1 MKKWSRSKL
10 RGAALAVTTLAAL
23 AAAPV
28 SGCGSDGGSG
38 TAAGGTGAKDGGIGG
53 VGGVGGTGATGGVGA
68 TGGTGGT
75 GGGNQCP
82 GATLCNGSCVQTDF
96 DPNNCG
102 ACGTKCATGELC
114 SAGKCA
120 GQCLGGTTEC
130 SGKCVDTQIDPANC
144 GACSTACKTGE
155 VCSNG
160 KCASSCLGGTTEC
173 TGKCVDT
180 QIDPANCGACGTTC
194 KTGEVC
200 SAGQCASQCLGG
212 TTLCGNK
219 CVDTQIDAA
228 NCGSCGNTC
237 QAGEVCSTGT
247 CGLTCSGG
255 TTKCGTA
262 CTNTNTDP
270 ANCGG
275 CGTQCTTGEVCSN
288 GSCSLQCS
296 GGATKCGTT
305 CVDTK
310 TDPAN
315 CGGCGNAC
323 PSGQV
328 CSAGTCSLQCSG
340 GTTKCGTTCVDTKTD
355 SANCGNCGNTC
366 GAGQVC
372 NNGACAS
379 VCGGGLTKCGNFC
392 VDTQTDGANCGSC
405 GNACAPGAKC
415 VTGSCVQCNSATTD
429 CDGDGWLASEGD
441 CCDKPGACGNDP
453 ALVNPGAVEV
463 VGNGVDDN
471 CNGLV
476 DLFDQTDALPCDTGL
491 TSNSAAGSD
500 YAKAMGICRT
510 TTETPALKKDKTW
523 GLITAEIL
531 RADGS
536 ALGDARARSIRP
548 KFGNT
553 NVPIEGAS
561 MAVFSSGIASDAT
574 QTNPGPNGGAP
585 GGFNVST
592 THSPGSTVN
601 ISTCTDTRCIKDWFT
616 TANPPLKAANAL
628 PVAPNCGSGTSG
640 SPSTPNDS
648 VMLRLRL
655 RAPTNARAFSFNSYF
670 LSAEYP
676 EYVCSNFNDQVVALV
691 DTPSGTPSPI
701 ANPVDKNLMTYLD
714 SSLKKW
720 PIGINIA
727 AGTSLFAVCESQA
740 ANPGCWDTSVN
751 AASCAAGIGSL
762 LGTGFEKNPTCTIG
776 GGTYWL
782 TTAGNVNP
790 GQIVELRVVIWDVS
804 DSIYDSTVLLDGF
817 KWLSNA
823 TLPGTG

>member
-1 MKKWSRSKL
+1 MNQQTRSKL
-10 RGAALAVTTLAAL
+10 RTATVVAAAL
-23 AAAPV
+23 AALVAAPLA
-28 SGCGSDGGSG
+28 GCGSDGGSSSSS
-38 TAAGGTGAKDGGIGG
+38 GGTGAKDGGLGG
-53 VGGVGGTGATGGVGA
+53 SGATGGFGA
-68 TGGTGGT
+68 TGGSGGT
-75 GGGNQCP
+75 GGGGQCP
-82 GATLCNGSCVQTDF
+82 GATLCNGVCVQTDY

-102 ACGTKCATGELC
+102 ACDNKCASGELC

-130 SGKCVDTQIDPANC
+130 SNKCVDTQIDPQNC
-144 GACSTACKTGE
+144 GACGTACKTGE
-155 VCSNG
+155 VCSAG
-160 KCASSCLGGTTEC
+160 KCGSSCLGGTTDC
-173 TGKCVDT
+173 SGKCIDT
-180 QIDPANCGACGTTC
+180 QIDPANCGACGTAC

-219 CVDTQIDAA
+219 CVDVQIDPA
-228 NCGSCGNTC
+228 NCGTCGTAC
-237 QAGEVCSTGT
+237 TSGQVCSTGA

-255 TTKCGTA
+255 TTKCGTV
-262 CTNTNTDP
+262 CVDTNNDS
-270 ANCGG
+270 ANCGA
-275 CGTQCTTGEVCSN
+275 CGTACTGGQVCSN
-288 GSCSLQCS
+288 GACSLQCS
-296 GGATKCGTT
+296 GGATKCGSV
-305 CVDTK
+305 CADTN

-328 CSAGTCSLQCSG
+328 CSTGVCSLVCSG
-340 GTTKCGTTCVDTKTD
+340 GTTKCGNTCVDTKTD
-355 SANCGNCGNTC
+355 GQNCGACGTVC
-366 GAGQVC
+366 GSGQVC

-379 VCGGGLTKCGNFC
+379 VCGTGLTKCGNFC
-392 VDTQTDGANCGSC
+392 IDTQTDAANCGSC

-415 VTGSCVQCNSATTD
+415 VTGTCQQCNSATTD

-441 CCDKPGACGNDP
+441 CCDKPGACGSEP
-453 ALVNPGAVEV
+453 QYVNPGAVEV

-491 TSNSAAGSD
+491 ASNSSNPGD
-500 YAKAMGICRT
+500 YAKAMGVCRT
-510 TTETPALKKDKTW
+510 TTENPALKKDKTW

-548 KFGNT
+548 KFGT
-553 NVPIEGAS
+553 SNVPIEGAS

-585 GGFNVST
+585 TGGNVST
-592 THSPGSTVN
+592 THAPGGTVDIAN
-601 ISTCTDTRCIKDWFT
+601 CTDSRCIKDWFT

-640 SPSTPNDS
+640 GPSTPRDS

-670 LSAEYP
+670 MSAEYP
-676 EYVCSNFNDQVVALV
+676 EFVCSSFNDQVIALV

-714 SSLKKW
+714 SAAKKW

-727 AGTSLFAVCESQA
+727 AGTSLFAVCESQT

-751 AASCAAGIGSL
+751 AASCAAGINSL
-762 LGTGFEKNPTCTIG
+762 LGTGFDKQSACTIG

-782 TTAGNVNP
+782 TTAGNVIP
-790 GQIVELRVVIWDVS
+790 GQIVELRVVIWDVGDTS
-804 DSIYDSTVLLDGF
+804 YDSLVLLDGF
-817 KWLSNA
+817 KWLYNA

>member
-1 MKKWSRSKL
+1 MTKKSRSKL
-10 RGAALAVTTLAAL
+10 ETAAFGLAAL
-23 AAAPV
+23 AALAVAPMTA
-28 SGCGSDGGSG
+28 CGGDGGSSSSS
-38 TAAGGTGAKDGGIGG
+38 GGSGAKDGGLGG
-53 VGGVGGTGATGGVGA
+53 VGNTGGIGGTGNTGN
-68 TGGTGGT
+68 TGGT
-75 GGGNQCP
+75 GGGAQCP
-82 GATLCNGSCVQTDF
+82 GATLCSGSCVQTDF

-102 ACGTKCATGELC
+102 SCGNKCATGELC

-120 GQCLGGTTEC
+120 GQCLGGSSECSGKCVDTQIDPANCGACATSCKTGEVCSSGQCASSCLGGSTEC

-144 GACSTACKTGE
+144 GACATS
-155 VCSNG
+155 
-160 KCASSCLGGTTEC
+160 
-173 TGKCVDT
+173 
-180 QIDPANCGACGTTC
+180 C

-219 CVDTQIDAA
+219 CVDSQIDPA
-228 NCGSCGNTC
+228 NCGACGTAC
-237 QAGEVCSTGT
+237 QSGEVCSAGT
-247 CGLTCSGG
+247 CGLTCTGG

-262 CTNTNTDP
+262 CVNTNTDT
-270 ANCGG
+270 ANCGA
-275 CGTQCTTGEVCSN
+275 CTTQCTTGEVCAN
-288 GSCSLQCS
+288 GSCSLQCA
-296 GGATKCGTT
+296 GGTTKCGTT
-305 CVDTK
+305 CSNTQA
-310 TDPAN
+310 DPAN

-328 CSAGTCSLQCSG
+328 CSAGTCTLSCTG
-340 GTTKCGTTCVDTKTD
+340 GTTKCGTTCVDTNTD
-355 SANCGNCGNTC
+355 GANCGGCAKACT
-366 GAGQVC
+366 AGQVC
-372 NNGACAS
+372 NAGVCAS
-379 VCGGGLTKCGNFC
+379 VCGGNLTKCGNFC
-392 VDTQTDGANCGSC
+392 IDTQTDAANCGSC
-405 GNACAPGAKC
+405 GNVCPSGAKC
-415 VTGSCVQCNSATTD
+415 SAGTCQQCNSATTD

-441 CCDKPGACGNDP
+441 CCDKPGACGSEP
-453 ALVNPGAVEV
+453 QYVNPGAAEV
-463 VGNGVDDN
+463 VGNGIDDN

-491 TSNSAAGSD
+491 TSSSSTPAD

-536 ALGDARARSIRP
+536 ALADARARSIRP

-561 MAVFSSGIASDAT
+561 MVVLSSGIASDST

-585 GGFNVST
+585 GGGNVST
-592 THSPGSTVN
+592 AHAPASTVN
-601 ISTCTDTRCIKDWFT
+601 ISTCSDARCIKDWFT

-640 SPSTPNDS
+640 SPATPNDS

-676 EYVCSNFNDQVVALV
+676 EFVCSSFNDQVIALV

-714 SSLKKW
+714 TSAKKW

-727 AGTSLFAVCESQA
+727 AGTSLFAVCESQT
-740 ANPGCWDTSVN
+740 ANPGCWDTDVN
-751 AASCAAGIGSL
+751 AASCKAGIGSL
-762 LGTGFEKNPTCTIG
+762 LGTGFDKSGSCTIG

-782 TTAGNVNP
+782 TTAGNVIP
-790 GQIVELRVVIWDVS
+790 GQIVELRIVIWDVS
-804 DSIYDSTVLLDGF
+804 DAIYDSTTLLDGF
-817 KWLSNA
+817 KWLTNA